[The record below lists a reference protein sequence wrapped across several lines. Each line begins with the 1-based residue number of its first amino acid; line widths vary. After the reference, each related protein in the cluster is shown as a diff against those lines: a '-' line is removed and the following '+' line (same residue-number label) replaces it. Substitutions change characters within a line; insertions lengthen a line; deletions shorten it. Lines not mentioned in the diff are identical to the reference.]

1 MTIEEV
7 TAIIGDLRLKIPDL
21 QRQLSQAEGYL
32 QALMDMQ
39 NNKKDKNCL
48 LYTSPSPRD

>member
-39 NNKKDKNCL
+39 QEKDKDAPAK
-48 LYTSPSPRD
+48 TTRSS

>member
-39 NNKKDKNCL
+39 NNKKDKNAPAK
-48 LYTSPSPRD
+48 TARSS